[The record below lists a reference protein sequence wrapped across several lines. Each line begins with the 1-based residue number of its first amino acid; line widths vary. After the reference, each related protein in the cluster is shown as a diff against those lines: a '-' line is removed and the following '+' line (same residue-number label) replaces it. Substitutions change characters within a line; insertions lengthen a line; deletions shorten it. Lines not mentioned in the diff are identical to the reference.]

1 MNARRSLA
9 AVVFPLL
16 VAASVAPGCASTG
29 GNGRVT
35 ARPFPA
41 ELGRHFDDGADYIE
55 NVEELG
61 GPVAAEGSTSI
72 DRPARAAEWRTSID
86 TLAREADLIVVVHVE
101 TVTGAD
107 DAASSRNYR
116 LTALA
121 RGAPLRG
128 TVARDG
134 IVDLRTEEGAA
145 GYNTI
150 RGNYTRLQ
158 SRNFLL
164 FARYYND
171 PEGVVRPRWHL
182 TPDTPAAQQ
191 RARDAIGYIDP
202 NAPTETV
209 VRSR

>member
-1 MNARRSLA
+1 MNVRRSLA
-9 AVVFPLL
+9 AAVFPLL
-16 VAASVAPGCASTG
+16 VAAFVAPGCASTG
-29 GNGRVT
+29 SNGRIT

-61 GPVAAEGSTSI
+61 GRV
-72 DRPARAAEWRTSID
+72 AAEWRTSID

-116 LTALA
+116 LTALS

-150 RGNYTRLQ
+150 RGNYSRLQ

>member
-61 GPVAAEGSTSI
+61 GRV
-72 DRPARAAEWRTSID
+72 AAEWRTSID

-121 RGAPLRG
+121 RGGPLRG

>member
-1 MNARRSLA
+1 ML
-9 AVVFPLL
+9 PLF
-16 VAASVAPGCASTG
+16 VAASALPGCASSSTG
-29 GNGRVT
+29 GNGRAT

-55 NVEELG
+55 NVEEFG
-61 GPVAAEGSTSI
+61 GRV
-72 DRPARAAEWRTSID
+72 AAEWRTSID

-101 TVTGAD
+101 TVTGTD
-107 DAASSRNYR
+107 DTASSRSYR

-121 RGAPLRG
+121 QGTPLRG

-134 IVDLRTEEGAA
+134 IVDLRTEEGAS

-164 FARYYND
+164 FVRYYND
-171 PEGVVRPRWHL
+171 PEGVVRPRWHV
-182 TPDTPAAQQ
+182 TPDTPAALQ

-202 NAPTETV
+202 NASTETV
-209 VRSR
+209 VRSQ